1 MLQSHAAFRAA
12 LDLYEWLNMNC
23 ECDGPSRWCFHFD
36 ANEVQAAL
44 SPSGLDD
51 MLCRLT
57 PLRPPGVVMDRL
69 LQLLAGVPSRC
80 VQSVIR
86 HYVDEAILL
95 EYTSEELN
103 ALGLSHDQLRSWT
116 QSQWDHLQSQVVF
129 EGIYINLAT
138 DDAAPDGIRAMSYNA
153 TVIDP
158 WRRCWDVGEDYIDGY
173 QQYE

>member
-1 MLQSHAAFRAA
+1 MI
-12 LDLYEWLNMNC
+12 C
-23 ECDGPSRWCFHFD
+23 ESDGPSRWDFHFD
-36 ANEVQAAL
+36 AKEVQAAL

-51 MLCRLT
+51 MRCRLT
-57 PLRPPGVVMDRL
+57 ASAPPSVVKDRL

-80 VQSVIR
+80 VQSLIR

-129 EGIYINLAT
+129 EGINVFLVA
-138 DDAAPDGIRAMSYNA
+138 DEASPDGIKTLFYNA
-153 TVIDP
+153 AVIDP
-158 WRRCWDVGEDYIDGY
+158 WRRCWEVGEDYIDGY
-173 QQYE
+173 HQYE